1 MKCNLERTAGPW
13 SILRVSTKYE
23 NIWIRVDHND
33 VLDPAGK
40 SGIYG
45 VVHYKNATV
54 ATAAINRH
62 GEVCLVGQYR
72 MPYDAFE
79 WGLPGGFASR
89 GGDKRDAASRELQE
103 ETGFEARRWLALAR
117 LHPSSGITDEVAF
130 PFLAWDLRQGIAKPE
145 SGERLG
151 VAWVPF
157 WEAIARAETGELR
170 DALTVN
176 ALLHIAIM
184 ALRGKL
190 PDPIGGLI
198 GVA

>member
-1 MKCNLERTAGPW
+1 MKRNVERLASPW
-13 SILRVSTKYE
+13 TILRVSTTYE
-23 NIWIRVDHND
+23 NPWIRVDHND
-33 VLDPAGK
+33 VLDP
-40 SGIYG
+40 SGESGVYG

-54 ATAAINRH
+54 ATAAINHH

-89 GGDKRDAASRELQE
+89 GDDKRDAASRELKE
-103 ETGFEARRWLALAR
+103 ETGFEASGWLALAR

-130 PFLAWDLRQGIAKPE
+130 PFLAWSLQQGVAKPE
-145 SGERLG
+145 SGERLC

-157 WEAIARAETGELR
+157 WEAVARAETGELR
-170 DALTVN
+170 DGLTVN
-176 ALLHIAIM
+176 ALLRIAM
-184 ALRGKL
+184 MSLRGEL
-190 PDPIGGLI
+190 PDLIAGLI